1 MKKQFTNLAL
11 TSLLLFMVMSV
22 KANPPTEPVSCGTGT
37 TTVVSGYPIIG
48 DCLGAPSYHCSFCN
62 WAAWDKKWNIV
73 YGNGASDSAT
83 VEAFGDCYNVVLFGL
98 NKCTPQFQDPYFTY
112 ETLSYGVVI
121 TYWNEILRNA
131 SYYDSTGCVVDG
143 TPHLTQKSQ
152 SCDPYDGIAAGTC
165 NGAADYTT
173 YPTTGCMTGF
183 INNGGTCDRTNAF
196 KSRCNDPT
204 GYDPAGCDCPDGQSF
219 SPIIVD
225 IDHSGFS
232 MTDAAGG
239 VVFNILKDNVPLAI
253 SWTAGTSTNAF
264 IVLDRNGN
272 GRIDSG
278 EELFGDLTPQP
289 ASAAPNGF
297 LALAEYDK
305 TGNGGNG
312 NGRIDSGDAIFA
324 QLRLW
329 QDVNHNG
336 ASEPNELRP
345 LPALGIGA
353 IGLDYKESK
362 WTDQYGNK
370 FRYRAKVYDVNGAQ
384 AGRWAWDV
392 FLVLQ

>member
-1 MKKQFTNLAL
+1 MRFRLLLSRAFFTTITVLL
-11 TSLLLFMVMSV
+11 TVTAISADCTPTGTWLGDSTNSACAPLETKTLTKTSHWNISWPDGFAGGLSPNGTGQCTFRAECDPLTTSGTTNCWPDFFQPVTTSSGGFSLLVVNKVTQRIRHDCAIPSFQWDEVVCNNSGE
-22 KANPPTEPVSCGTGT
+22 ATWTPDPPHTCP
-37 TTVVSGYPIIG
+37 
-48 DCLGAPSYHCSFCN
+48 
-62 WAAWDKKWNIV
+62 
-73 YGNGASDSAT
+73 
-83 VEAFGDCYNVVLFGL
+83 
-98 NKCTPQFQDPYFTY
+98 TP
-112 ETLSYGVVI
+112 
-121 TYWNEILRNA
+121 
-131 SYYDSTGCVVDG
+131 
-143 TPHLTQKSQ
+143 
-152 SCDPYDGIAAGTC
+152 GTC
-165 NGAADYTT
+165 NGAVDYTT

-183 INNGGTCDRTNAF
+183 IDNGGFCDRTSAF

-204 GYDPAGCDCPDGQSF
+204 GYDPAGCDCPDGQSNT
-219 SPIIVD
+219 PIIVD
-225 IDHSGFS
+225 VDHSGFS

-239 VVFNILKDNVPLAI
+239 VVFNILNDNVPLAI
-253 SWTAGTSTNAF
+253 SWTAATSTNAF
-264 IVLDRNGN
+264 LVLDRNGN

-305 TGNGGNG
+305 TENGGNA

-336 ASEPNELRP
+336 VSEPNELHP

-392 FLVLQ
+392 FLVLR